1 MFQINLHW
9 THLSIKVTFIC
20 FIEKNYEFI
29 NTVDMETFVSL
40 YHEDVVVK
48 VNGMHKTTSIVEAK
62 FFGKWKFI
70 VRKIHHNIKYMY
82 KELFDLKEKIVVITE
97 KYLYFILLILLE

>member
-1 MFQINLHW
+1 MFQIKLHRAL
-9 THLSIKVTFIC
+9 LSFKVRFIC

-62 FFGKWKFI
+62 LFGK
-70 VRKIHHNIKYMY
+70 
-82 KELFDLKEKIVVITE
+82 
-97 KYLYFILLILLE
+97 